1 MNLSPEMQEIFTD
14 EVVTAI
20 KHMRSVNTLEEKLF
34 FLSAVYG
41 AAFRIMNIKF
51 DAELAFI
58 HNVVNAAYV
67 MMKTNLASIKQ
78 GQGVNTFPKDVFDK
92 LENALDELVVKIEK
106 GEATYPVLEKISNLA
121 YSTTGNG
128 YYLYLKGM
136 LTV

>member
-1 MNLSPEMQEIFTD
+1 MNLSPDMKKVFTD
-14 EVVTAI
+14 EVTTAI
-20 KHMRSVNTLEEKLF
+20 KHMKSVNTLEEKLF

-41 AAFRIMNIKF
+41 AAFRIMNIQY

-58 HNVVNAAYV
+58 YHVVNAAYG
-67 MMKTNLASIKQ
+67 MMQANLASIKQ
-78 GQGVNTFPKDVFDK
+78 GGINTFPKDVFDK
-92 LENALDELVVKIEK
+92 LESALEELVIKIEN
-106 GEATYPVLEKISNLA
+106 GERTYRVLEKISNLA

>member
-1 MNLSPEMQEIFTD
+1 MNLSSEMQKVFTD
-14 EVVTAI
+14 EVRTALN
-20 KHMRSVNTLEEKLF
+20 HMRNANTPQEKLF
-34 FLSAVYG
+34 FLSAVHG
-41 AAFRIMNIKF
+41 SAFRIMNIQF

-58 HNVVNAAYV
+58 HNVINAAYG
-67 MMKTNLASIKQ
+67 MMQSNLTSIRQ

-92 LENALDELVVKIEK
+92 LEDALEELVVKIEK
-106 GEATYPVLEKISNLA
+106 GEKTYPVLEKISNLA

>member
-1 MNLSPEMQEIFTD
+1 LNLSPDMQKAFID
-14 EVVTAI
+14 EVGTAV
-20 KHMRSVNTLEEKLF
+20 KHMKNVGMPQEKLF

-41 AAFRIMNIKF
+41 AAHRIMNIQY
-51 DAELAFI
+51 DSELAFI
-58 HNVVNAAYV
+58 HHVVNAAYG
-67 MMKTNLASIKQ
+67 MMQANLVSIKQ

-92 LENALDELVVKIEK
+92 LENALEELVVKIEK
-106 GEATYPVLEKISNLA
+106 GGKTYPILEKISNLA

>member
-1 MNLSPEMQEIFTD
+1 MQKVFTD
-14 EVVTAI
+14 EVAAVI
-20 KHMRSVNTLEEKLF
+20 KHMKSVNTLEEKLF
-34 FLSAVYG
+34 FLSAVHA
-41 AAFRIMNIKF
+41 AAFRIMNIQY

-58 HNVVNAAYV
+58 HHVVNAAYG
-67 MMKTNLASIKQ
+67 MMQANLVSIKQ

-92 LENALDELVVKIEK
+92 LEDALEYLVAKVAR
-106 GEATYPVLEKISNLA
+106 GEQTYPILEKISNLA

>member
-1 MNLSPEMQEIFTD
+1 MNLSPDMQKVFTD
-14 EVVTAI
+14 EVATAI
-20 KHMRSVNTLEEKLF
+20 KHMKSVNTLEEKLF

-41 AAFRIMNIKF
+41 AAFRIMNIQY

-58 HNVVNAAYV
+58 HYVVNAAYG
-67 MMKTNLASIKQ
+67 MMQANLVSIKQ

-92 LENALDELVVKIEK
+92 LENALEELVVKIEG
-106 GEATYPVLEKISNLA
+106 GEKTYPALEKISNLA

-136 LTV
+136 IKI